1 LLQYIGNRIKE
12 SVSDLFQ
19 PNKTAKP
26 NINKIVH
33 HLKEAEGKKNK
44 KNTCFTIRN
53 ICLLIESSAHNEGSS
68 LGPMHR
74 STEPVKIITC
84 VQKLD
89 TCQDLN
95 GCTGP
100 NPFPTMKMNAL
111 QRRNLAWREHLKV
124 FTGPIHLIIYPQIRR
139 HHFLLHGKQHLLALS
154 LASCLR
160 MLL

>member
-1 LLQYIGNRIKE
+1 MLQYIGNRIKE

-74 STEPVKIITC
+74 SIGPVKIITC

-95 GCTGP
+95 GSSAPVHWTQS
-100 NPFPTMKMNAL
+100 FPHNENERTTKKKLGLERAFKSIY
-111 QRRNLAWREHLKV
+111 RSHTPHNLSTNSKTSFSAPWKAATLE
-124 FTGPIHLIIYPQIRR
+124 I
-139 HHFLLHGKQHLLALS
+139 
-154 LASCLR
+154 
-160 MLL
+160 